1 MPVNITVGHSSK
13 DFQAGDCAG
22 MLVPGTA
29 ASLRVQVGQMLTLHI
44 NERGMA
50 IAISSD
56 PKVLVLTSQRPLDEQ
71 FRALSPGASQITYSP
86 SIEACNYESTT
97 AETPCLIA
105 NVKVAV

>member
-1 MPVNITVGHSSK
+1 
-13 DFQAGDCAG
+13 
-22 MLVPGTA
+22 
-29 ASLRVQVGQMLTLHI
+29 MLTLHI

-86 SIEACNYESTT
+86 SIEATTESTT